1 MTTDRDALLM
11 AEAELGIDAQ
21 KFFNTDLGRY
31 FIGRIE
37 AEISSA
43 KDAFADVD
51 LEDRNAVWG
60 LQEQIKRASLVK
72 QWIAEVIMNGQNAE
86 KILTHEARDD

>member
-1 MTTDRDALLM
+1 MGSDRDALLM
-11 AEAELGIDAQ
+11 AEAELGIEAQ
-21 KFFNTDLGRY
+21 RFFNTDLGRY
-31 FIGRIE
+31 LIGRIE
-37 AEISSA
+37 QEISSA

-51 LEDRNAVWG
+51 LEDRSAVWG

-86 KILTHEARDD
+86 KILTHEAHDD